1 VRAQN
6 SILELVM
13 LLVERGMEEVW
24 IAVDDEMVGAV
35 GF

>member
-6 SILELVM
+6 SIVELVM
-13 LLVERGMEEVW
+13 LLVERAVEEVW
-24 IAVDDEMVGAV
+24 IVEDDEMVGAV